1 MMLNEERQRGGEREK
16 LLAAQDSPGVPG
28 EKTPQQK

>member
-1 MMLNEERQRGGEREK
+1 MMLNEKRQRGGEREK

-28 EKTPQQK
+28 EENPQQK